1 MPSHL
6 SLTQAGTE
14 GEFPCTHFQAY
25 LHSQHSAWETSQSLG
40 IFLGHSTTAP
50 GTFSWPVFPFWHIQT
65 QPSQGSSSALG
76 KSCKLPRWLHEAAA
90 LQGALLCLLSEP
102 KRSLVAF
109 PMEPVRISLAVSRE
123 ATDHGRQGPSW
134 KLHPRKH
141 RQRLMQGVK
150 QDQTWGMPSLAVH
163 CFQKG
168 RCCTSH
174 TALLNRASLPRVTSP
189 T

>member
-1 MPSHL
+1 M
-6 SLTQAGTE
+6 
-14 GEFPCTHFQAY
+14 
-25 LHSQHSAWETSQSLG
+25 
-40 IFLGHSTTAP
+40 
-50 GTFSWPVFPFWHIQT
+50 
-65 QPSQGSSSALG
+65 
-76 KSCKLPRWLHEAAA
+76 
-90 LQGALLCLLSEP
+90 CLLSEP
-102 KRSLVAF
+102 KRSLDAF

-123 ATDHGRQGPSW
+123 ATDHGWQGPSW

-141 RQRLMQGVK
+141 KQRLMQGVK

-189 T
+189 TSALPSIVELNIKSQPYEKAQREPDCKDIMPCLNTSPFLKIRQNHPIPGSAQI